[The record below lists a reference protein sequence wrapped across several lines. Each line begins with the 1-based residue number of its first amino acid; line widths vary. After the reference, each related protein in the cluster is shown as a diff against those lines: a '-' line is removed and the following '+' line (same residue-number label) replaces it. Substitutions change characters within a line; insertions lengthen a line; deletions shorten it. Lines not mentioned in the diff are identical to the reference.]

1 MTRVTRIQG
10 FQRPFSRD
18 QVTSWVL
25 QPVLIAAFVALTTSY
40 LPGLLALWVL
50 IPYGVFV
57 AVFGVCWFL
66 CEVRNPASPTAV
78 AKWCVPVPSK
88 PTRYCTVCNKN
99 SPGLDHHCTWL
110 NTCIGDNNY
119 EPFFIL
125 IVSGT
130 VLTSYQ
136 AVVGILMASTW
147 HADIAA
153 LHSPT
158 GNTSGGALAAL
169 WIHNAV
175 CIILAIAYGALT
187 SFHVYLL
194 VLRMGTYDYILK
206 HGANNRFL
214 WLLRCQCHKKAHAAK
229 KKNTPKNHP
238 PFNDQDSIST
248 VTTTTSDR
256 KASKSKVGHTSSVQ
270 HSSKESCSAPSSSDI
285 SAWKAE
291 WLKKHGGDGDEND
304 DDGCV
309 RSTEPSSENDMART
323 RKVSA
328 NTILVEVDGALP
340 SSPSSVAP
348 MAANGNESFH
358 DVDLCE

>member
-1 MTRVTRIQG
+1 MGILGIR
-10 FQRPFSRD
+10 S
-18 QVTSWVL
+18 SHH
-25 QPVLIAAFVALTTSY
+25 
-40 LPGLLALWVL
+40 ALWVL

-66 CEVRNPASPTAV
+66 CEVRNPASPTV
-78 AKWCVPVPSK
+78 KMIVPSTSVDSSRS
-88 PTRYCTVCNKN
+88 TRL
-99 SPGLDHHCTWL
+99 SP
-110 NTCIGDNNY
+110 N
-119 EPFFIL
+119 
-125 IVSGT
+125 GT

-214 WLLRCQCHKKAHAAK
+214 WLLRCQCHNKAHAAK

-248 VTTTTSDR
+248 VTATTSDR
-256 KASKSKVGHTSSVQ
+256 KATKSKVGHTSSVQ

-304 DDGCV
+304 DGGCV

-358 DVDLCE
+358 DVDLRE